1 MLTRVTAYALG
12 FAVLWILLQLVRAP
26 KPRQILLLMASYLFY
41 ASWGPR
47 FLGLL
52 ILSSVVNFALGRY
65 LQQRPTVGR
74 LWIGI
79 AFNLLLLATFK
90 YLPPL
95 AASMPDKS
103 GVLELFRSIVLPL
116 GISFWT
122 FEALGYLFDVYRE
135 QELDPT
141 LLEFCLFMAFWPT
154 VFAGPICRLRELLPQ
169 FRSTAFSPLQDVGTG
184 MQRIFSGVFMMALA
198 RVLGQGVSGHGLDAG
213 FAMTPSR
220 WSGLD
225 VWCLILGYG
234 FELFFDFAGYSHVV
248 IGAAQVMGFRLPENF
263 QTPYLAL
270 SPSAFWTR
278 WHMSLSF
285 WIRDYLFLPLVMLRR
300 EAAWRLFTLFLS
312 MVVFGLWHKASWTF
326 LLWGAYQGLLLVIH
340 RQWQRLR
347 MRTSIAVPE
356 YVATPVAWG
365 FTYIAVSLGWIL
377 FRSADLAQAS
387 AMLEAVFSPSTYS
400 SRLLPKSLYLLA
412 AAAGIGYFVV
422 VGIARLLT
430 SMAEQEELS
439 GSHLQGTAGWSF
451 LLQDRWVWVAP
462 LAIVLSLYGFFALHP
477 EQAKVAPMLY
487 RLF

>member
-1 MLTRVTAYALG
+1 MLTRVLAYVLG
-12 FAVLWILLQLVRAP
+12 FAALWILQRLVRAP
-26 KPRQILLLMASYLFY
+26 KPRQILLLVASYLFY

-52 ILSSVVNFALGRY
+52 ILSSVVNFALGKH

-74 LWIGI
+74 LWLGI
-79 AFNLLLLATFK
+79 VFNLLLLATFK

-95 AASMPDKS
+95 AAEIPGKS
-103 GVLELFRSIVLPL
+103 GLLDLFRNLVLPL

-135 QELDPT
+135 QEVDPT
-141 LLEFCLFMAFWPT
+141 LLEFCLFLAFWPT
-154 VFAGPICRLRELLPQ
+154 VFAGPICRMRELLPQ
-169 FRSTAFSPLQDVGTG
+169 FRSTALASAQDAGAG
-184 MQRIFSGVFMMALA
+184 IQRILTGVFMMALA
-198 RVLGQGVSGHGLDAG
+198 RVLGQGVAGHGLDAG

-234 FELFFDFAGYSHVV
+234 FELFFDFAGYSHLV
-248 IGAAQVMGFRLPENF
+248 IGAAQVLGFRLPENF
-263 QTPYLAL
+263 QTPYLSP

-312 MVVFGLWHKASWTF
+312 MVVFGLWHKASWMF

-340 RQWQRLR
+340 RQWQQLR
-347 MRTSIAVPE
+347 MRASFAVPAYIE
-356 YVATPVAWG
+356 TPLGWAY
-365 FTYIAVSLGWIL
+365 TYIAVSLGWIL
-377 FRSADLAQAS
+377 FRSPSLTQAA
-387 AMLEAVFSPSTYS
+387 AMLKAVFSPATYS
-400 SRLLPKSLYLLA
+400 AHVLPRSLYLLA
-412 AAAGIGYFVV
+412 AAAGFGYFAV

-430 SMAEQEELS
+430 YVAERLETRASQDR
-439 GSHLQGTAGWSF
+439 AGWN
-451 LLQDRWVWVAP
+451 LLCGERWVWVAP
-462 LAIVLSLYGFFALHP
+462 LAIVLSLYGFFILHP
-477 EQAKVAPMLY
+477 EQAKVGPMLY